1 MQKFMCVC
9 VSYTQKRCESILQLL
24 RTTLRD
30 RIGVGKKRE
39 RNLLYFVLQ
48 TTVNFLKYSFLHD
61 ARNWFKWCIHETQ
74 IKLDCS

>member
-48 TTVNFLKYSFLHD
+48 TTVNFLKYSLLFSTLKNRLKRM
-61 ARNWFKWCIHETQ
+61 ASVSSLRV
-74 IKLDCS
+74 